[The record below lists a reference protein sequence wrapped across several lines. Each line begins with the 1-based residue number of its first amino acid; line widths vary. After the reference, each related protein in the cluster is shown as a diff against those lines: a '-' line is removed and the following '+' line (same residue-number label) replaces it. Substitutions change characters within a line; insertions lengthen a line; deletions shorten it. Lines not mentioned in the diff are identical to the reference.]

1 MAHVGWLSRTR
12 RSALVAVLTLIPVV
26 PAAPCFAAPRQDTQ
40 KRVLAIHPG
49 RREMPALVT
58 VDVEVQRVLS
68 AALGSRLDYYAEHID
83 MGRFPEREY
92 QLALRDF
99 LRHKYGRT
107 SIDVVIATSNGAFEF
122 ARDNRDLLFPGAA
135 IVAFFNPSGARAANS
150 TGVSSGI
157 NFRGTLDLALTL
169 QPEITQVFVVSG
181 AAEFDRFYEDIARSQ
196 FQQYTNRLTFNYLTG
211 LAMDVLEERLA
222 HLPERS
228 IVYFLMVTSDSA
240 GQQWLPL
247 DSLDRAIANAN
258 APVYHWLET
267 AIDHG
272 VIGGSVMT
280 IALPA
285 RVMAGQA
292 VRIIN
297 GEPAD
302 SLPVQEVDPNVV
314 TIDWRQLRRWNIS
327 EARLPATAVVR
338 FRELT
343 TWQAYR
349 IYIVG
354 AVSLVVLQTV
364 LIGILVVNRA
374 SRRRAEV
381 ALRDSYARIRD
392 LAGRLIH
399 AQEVERASIARDL
412 HDDVGQ
418 RVASFSIAL
427 GTLKRRLDGADDV
440 VRADLASLQ
449 RETTALSK
457 DLRLL
462 SHELHPGLLQQL
474 GLVEALRARCD
485 ELQAEA
491 GLAVRFDVGPEIGVV
506 SDEIS
511 LCLYRV
517 AQEALRNVVTHAQA
531 QAARLSLARHDGHL
545 SLRVS
550 DDGCGLG
557 SGQISAHRGLG
568 LVSLEERV
576 RMLDGTFTV
585 DSSERSG
592 TTVSVTIPCDDSNAT
607 TARAVGR

>member
-1 MAHVGWLSRTR
+1 M
-12 RSALVAVLTLIPVV
+12 
-26 PAAPCFAAPRQDTQ
+26 
-40 KRVLAIHPG
+40 
-49 RREMPALVT
+49 
-58 VDVEVQRVLS
+58 
-68 AALGSRLDYYAEHID
+68 
-83 MGRFPEREY
+83 
-92 QLALRDF
+92 
-99 LRHKYGRT
+99 
-107 SIDVVIATSNGAFEF
+107 IATSTGTFEF

-135 IVAFFNPSGARAANS
+135 IVAFFNPSGVPAANS
-150 TGVSSGI
+150 TGVSAGI

-196 FQQYTNRLTFNYLTG
+196 FQQYTNRLTFTYLSG

-240 GQQWLPL
+240 GQRWLPL
-247 DSLDRAIANAN
+247 DSLDRAIARAN

-280 IALPA
+280 LALPA
-285 RVMAGQA
+285 SALAGQA
-292 VRIIN
+292 VRIIK

-302 SLPVQEVDPNVV
+302 RIPVQEIDPNVV

-327 EARLPATAVVR
+327 EARVPATAVVR

-343 TWQAYR
+343 TWQKYR

-374 SRRRAEV
+374 NRRRAEV

-449 RETTALSK
+449 RETIALSK

-491 GLAVRFDVGPEIGVV
+491 GLAVGFDVGPELGVV
-506 SDEIS
+506 
-511 LCLYRV
+511 
-517 AQEALRNVVTHAQA
+517 LRPDITLSVSVWRRKRSATSSRMPGRRPCACRSRA
-531 QAARLSLARHDGHL
+531 TTGTCPCASATMGADSVAARYRRTAASASSVWKSASGCSMALSA
-545 SLRVS
+545 
-550 DDGCGLG
+550 
-557 SGQISAHRGLG
+557 
-568 LVSLEERV
+568 
-576 RMLDGTFTV
+576 V
-585 DSSERSG
+585 DSSDRSG
-592 TTVSVTIPCDDSNAT
+592 TTVSVTIPCDDRDAS